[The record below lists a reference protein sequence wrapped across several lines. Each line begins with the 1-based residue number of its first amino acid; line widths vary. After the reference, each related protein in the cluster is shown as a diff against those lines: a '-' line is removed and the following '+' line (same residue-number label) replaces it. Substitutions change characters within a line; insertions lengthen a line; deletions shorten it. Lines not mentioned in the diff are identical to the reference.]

1 MVLPRPRGHREYL
14 GELPHNGRHLGVL
27 LPIILVEKQPMT
39 KQEQVLHDMLNDI
52 RLWAYRG
59 KQADAGANERRKI
72 LRHIEKL
79 AKSALVVSPASQRGK
94 VKV

>member
-1 MVLPRPRGHREYL
+1 
-14 GELPHNGRHLGVL
+14 
-27 LPIILVEKQPMT
+27 MT

-79 AKSALVVSPASQRGK
+79 ATSALVVSPASQRGK